1 MRKMFF
7 VLALIVMVAACA
19 FASDTVNWLDLYP
32 GSNTA
37 VADVDGGAYTYYPD
51 PENFGM
57 SFNMT
62 AVSNWLVN
70 ANTGDTLTVTYDVV
84 GITPE
89 GLSFSAGL
97 AEVNA
102 SSDYQ
107 AGYGKTLTIGSPT
120 IVDGTYTFTTVLN
133 SPIDVL
139 QSLNVYSYYMY
150 LPYPG
155 SEVDGSV
162 TYDGKPTFYI
172 TIPKVYVNVTE
183 VENETLIP
191 EPATYAYAAMGLVSV
206 FGLKR
211 RIRK

>member
-32 GSNTA
+32 GTNTA

-51 PENFGM
+51 PEDFGI

-70 ANTGDTLTVTYDVV
+70 ANTGDELTVTYDVV
-84 GITPE
+84 GITPD
-89 GLSFSAGL
+89 GLSFSAAL

-120 IVDGTYTFTTVLN
+120 ITDGTYTFTTVLD

-139 QSLNVYSYYMY
+139 QSLNVYSFYMY
-150 LPYPG
+150 MPYPG

-162 TYDGKPTFYI
+162 TYDGLPAFFVTN
-172 TIPKVYVNVTE
+172 PKIFVNGEE
-183 VENETLIP
+183 VESETLIP
-191 EPATYAYAAMGLVSV
+191 EPATYAYGVMGLVSV